1 MYVYIFVSCSYS
13 PPSLPSPILP
23 LLLSS
28 WSLWPTLQIVL
39 FFLSARAHTHA
50 RAHIH
55 TPRFCIWEKT
65 CDILFLSPLSW
76 LVSSSTLSR
85 PLPSST
91 YSEIHIPHVKGKVI
105 FAFLNVT
112 SFVLHNYLPGILSL
126 QLTWF
131 RFAACLYKSPLFM
144 YVISSSLISV

>member
-13 PPSLPSPILP
+13 PPSLPSHILP

-28 WSLWPTLQIVL
+28 WSLWPALQIVL
-39 FFLSARAHTHA
+39 FFLSERARTHT

-76 LVSSSTLSR
+76 LLSSSTLSR
-85 PLPSST
+85 PLSSST

-105 FAFLNVT
+105 FAFLNVA
-112 SFVLHNYLPGILSL
+112 SFVPHDYLPGILSL

-131 RFAACLYKSPLFM
+131 RFAAWLYKSPLFM
-144 YVISSSLISV
+144 YVISSSLISI